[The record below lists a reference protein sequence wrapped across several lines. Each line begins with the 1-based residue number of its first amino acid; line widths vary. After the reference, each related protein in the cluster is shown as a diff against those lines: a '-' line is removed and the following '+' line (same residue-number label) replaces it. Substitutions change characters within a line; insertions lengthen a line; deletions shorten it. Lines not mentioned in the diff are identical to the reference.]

1 MTAPSNGITA
11 DVIRDLMPPYQLN
24 ADLVAATLASIR
36 PPPPGASQAWRQE
49 RTARLIDEIT
59 ALTPADAAQARIA
72 SQIVIL
78 REEKD
83 DTAAR
88 GFAPGLTLEQ
98 ACRLRRTG
106 AVLVNAVAMLERMLV
121 RHQQMPVPFFG
132 TVLMDGVDVAALAA
146 GWGGEEEA
154 VVTEEDEGVA
164 VGDGGGSTDAPAAA
178 AMAGTSPAMT
188 VLSSPVMTVL
198 SSPVEAVSSSPA
210 VVVSSGPAVVV
221 SSGPVA
227 AANSDPAVTVSSS
240 LAVAV
245 NSQPAV
251 AVSPGPV
258 VTKKGWG
265 PAPGG
270 VTRLDQG
277 PGWTLDV
284 VRSRTVGG
292 VASDGVVGDEA
303 IGAAPE
309 LVG

>member
-11 DVIRDLMPPYQLN
+11 DVIRDLMPPYQLS

-36 PPPPGASQAWRQE
+36 PPPPGATQAWRQE

-146 GWGGEEEA
+146 AWGGPG
-154 VVTEEDEGVA
+154 VVPGEDEGEA
-164 VGDGGGSTDAPAAA
+164 VGDGGGSTDARAAT

-188 VLSSPVMTVL
+188 VLSSP
-198 SSPVEAVSSSPA
+198 A
-210 VVVSSGPAVVV
+210 VVVSSGPA
-221 SSGPVA
+221 
-227 AANSDPAVTVSSS
+227 
-240 LAVAV
+240 
-245 NSQPAV
+245 
-251 AVSPGPV
+251 

-265 PAPGG
+265 PAPGT

-284 VRSRTVGG
+284 VRPRVRDD
-292 VASDGVVGDEA
+292 VAGHV
-303 IGAAPE
+303 
-309 LVG
+309 